1 MKKNKIIILT
11 SIILILTVITITCIL
26 LLNSN
31 KETYILCEA
40 SEEKDGIT
48 TIVTSKYNYNKEKTI
63 IESIDYSI
71 SLSGKM
77 DENQLASSKELF
89 QNTICKKDNQPDNI
103 QCNIEV
109 EENKITVKT
118 HEEIKNNESSLLGL
132 KNLDKLTYEHF
143 KNNQDSNA
151 KCTSK

>member
-11 SIILILTVITITCIL
+11 SIILILTFIIICIV

-31 KETYILCEA
+31 KETYVICEA

-48 TIVTSKYNYNKEKTI
+48 TLVTSKYNYNKEKTI

-71 SLSGKM
+71 TISGKM
-77 DENQLASSKELF
+77 DENQLASSQDLF
-89 QNTICKKDNQPDNI
+89 QNTICKKDAQPDNI
-103 QCNIEV
+103 QCNIEI

-118 HEEIKNNESSLLGL
+118 HEEIENNQSSLLGL
-132 KNLDKLTYEHF
+132 KNLDKLTYEYF

-151 KCTSK
+151 KCTFN